1 MDAKEILEFVYKIV
15 QTMNGAINIL
25 KKLHAVNDQK
35 KSKPLYIRK
44 RANVCKTL
52 TQRSERSTQ
61 SFTKK

>member
-15 QTMNGAINIL
+15 QTMNGAIDIL

-35 KSKPLYIRK
+35 KSKTLYKK